1 MWYNAGSGLI
11 LRECLCSYYRKGMT
25 AWQFNKLLA
34 QITSD
39 DMSALEELFNEYYPK
54 AFAIACFKLKN
65 RSEAHDIASD
75 VIIKLCGLRERYIR
89 NPNAYIY
96 TMTENR
102 VKDFLR
108 QPKPVYIG
116 DFHFLENV
124 AVEDTSVNFNF
135 WDLLGD
141 LSDIDKE
148 IVYQRILLD
157 LRFADIAQ
165 NLNLSVGTVKRH
177 YAVSRKLLKTNFE
190 KDCGK

>member
-96 TMTENR
+96 TMTLNR
-102 VKDFLR
+102 VRDFLKH
-108 QPKPVYIG
+108 PKPVYIG
-116 DFHFLENV
+116 DVHFLENI
-124 AVEDTSVNFNF
+124 AAENTSVSFN
-135 WDLLGD
+135 LGDILDD
-141 LSDIDKE
+141 LSDMDKE
-148 IVYQRILLD
+148 IVYQRVLLD
-157 LRFADIAQ
+157 LKFKDIAE
-165 NLNLSVGTVKRH
+165 NLNLSIATVKRR
-177 YAVSRKLLKTNFE
+177 YNESRKILKINLK